1 MNLTNEERKNIM
13 DAASE
18 MMRSFCEFHLAE
30 DRLNIANS
38 LSSRMANIKFPDEL
52 RGNALAPYAEAFK
65 EMQCKFFDSLGIP
78 LTNNEFWDWYNKQ
91 PPSMDKLKQKWKE
104 VIG

>member
-1 MNLTNEERKNIM
+1 MNLTNEEKKNIM

-52 RGNALAPYAEAFK
+52 TGNALAPYAAAFK

-91 PPSMDKLKQKWKE
+91 PPSIDQLKQKRKE